1 MDAASHRV
9 LEEFVREV
17 TAPERDELVRL
28 SLAVEQIEARL
39 GMRPKPKRPP
49 RRSQRAGHEARERRR
64 REVAKLAD
72 SGLTMTAIAERLGCG
87 RSTVKA
93 DLAAAEPRPGA
104 VRDDTK
110 REPAPKCDAA
120 GPRPSLA
127 TQGRVSLPRMI
138 EQTETAPRRR
148 GCG

>member
-17 TAPERDELVRL
+17 TAPERDELVRV

-39 GMRPKPKRPP
+39 GMRPNPKRPP

-110 REPAPKCDAA
+110 REPARNATRPAPDHPWR
-120 GPRPSLA
+120 PRGGLA
-127 TQGRVSLPRMI
+127 SP
-138 EQTETAPRRR
+138 A
-148 GCG
+148 

>member
-1 MDAASHRV
+1 VDAASHRV

-28 SLAVEQIEARL
+28 SLAVKQIEARL

-49 RRSQRAGHEARERRR
+49 RRSRRAGHEARERRR

-87 RSTVKA
+87 RSPVKA
-93 DLAAAEPRPGA
+93 DLAAASPDPVRSAMTQNGSRPRNA
-104 VRDDTK
+104 TR
-110 REPAPKCDAA
+110 PAPDHPWR
-120 GPRPSLA
+120 PRGGLA
-127 TQGRVSLPRMI
+127 SP
-138 EQTETAPRRR
+138 A
-148 GCG
+148 